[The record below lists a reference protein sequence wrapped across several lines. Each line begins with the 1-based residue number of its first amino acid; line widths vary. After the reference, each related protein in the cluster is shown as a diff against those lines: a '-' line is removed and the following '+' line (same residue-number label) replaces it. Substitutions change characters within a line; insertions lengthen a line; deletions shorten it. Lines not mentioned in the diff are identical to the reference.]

1 MLPLVT
7 LPVKLHGLQ
16 LDVNVAP
23 EHATHV
29 LEVPR
34 TQPRALAVT
43 SAGTT
48 QQVVFG
54 VDELRQV
61 HVSPGVLVMRTLV
74 GDEYEL
80 EAEAAS
86 ATALLEIEMLPAGRG
101 MSLIIRY
108 GDAAQIRTIVVDCGS
123 RPTGKLL
130 VGRLGAQEGDS
141 EEPLELLVLT
151 HGDDDRIGGAIEV
164 LKNLQLA
171 TRFGDVWFNGLP
183 PMEAKSVAR

>member
-1 MLPLVT
+1 MT

-23 EHATHV
+23 EQATHV
-29 LEVPR
+29 LEVPWR

-80 EAEAAS
+80 EAEAVAVRPCWRS
-86 ATALLEIEMLPAGRG
+86 KCCLQG
-101 MSLIIRY
+101 
-108 GDAAQIRTIVVDCGS
+108 AA
-123 RPTGKLL
+123 
-130 VGRLGAQEGDS
+130 
-141 EEPLELLVLT
+141 
-151 HGDDDRIGGAIEV
+151 
-164 LKNLQLA
+164 
-171 TRFGDVWFNGLP
+171 
-183 PMEAKSVAR
+183 